1 MEPART
7 IATGIFAL
15 TTAARVMMAGV
26 GCPSGSIGKQSTAV
40 DRPKRITS
48 ASAGDVSG
56 NTSAFAPAAE
66 SPGSA
71 AKSVLLMKRKN
82 ILNTSL
88 FFNRNF
94 RHPLVFFVEGFR
106 I

>member
-7 IATGIFAL
+7 TATGISAL

-26 GCPSGSIGKQSTAV
+26 GCPSGSIGKQSMAEGC
-40 DRPKRITS
+40 PKRITS
-48 ASAGDVSG
+48 ASAADVSG
-56 NTSAFAPAAE
+56 NTPAFAPAAE

-82 ILNTSL
+82 IKNTSFY
-88 FFNRNF
+88 FF
-94 RHPLVFFVEGFR
+94 
-106 I
+106 